1 LKALVAHLRGPKTE
15 GPMAREIDL
24 TKARRSERLH
34 EKHVYDA
41 MKDVPLTGRDKRWF
55 EAKNLPLPGNE
66 PKTPSVAA
74 E

>member
-1 LKALVAHLRGPKTE
+1 
-15 GPMAREIDL
+15 MAREIDL
-24 TKARRSERLH
+24 TKARRSGRLH

-41 MKDVPLTGRDKRWF
+41 MKDVPQTGRDKRWF
-55 EAKNLPLPGNE
+55 AAKNLPLPGNE